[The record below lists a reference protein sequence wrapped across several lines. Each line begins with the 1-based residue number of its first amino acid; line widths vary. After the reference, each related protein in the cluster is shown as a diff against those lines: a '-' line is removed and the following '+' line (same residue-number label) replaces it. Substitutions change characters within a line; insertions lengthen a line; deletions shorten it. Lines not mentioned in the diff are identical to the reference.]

1 MWAQRCCGL
10 LPEHGFSQWLR
21 SACRCSAVTRTE
33 KTQMHMDEKVI
44 PITRGKPS
52 RPQLSITSSATR
64 IDVQLQRI
72 PTRPAGAAASPR
84 SLSPSQAP
92 ATVLEFEPRLQKGNM
107 KVNRYEISDDNHVCA
122 VDGTETGT
130 AVFASEQE
138 LEQLIA
144 GWPARR
150 LVEVWNQLPGVRP
163 VARFEN
169 RSVAVRRIWQALQEP
184 RSAPAD
190 GGETKRKRHRRE
202 SKLEIVLRML
212 RSSEGASLA
221 VLMKVTRWQAHSV
234 RGFLSSKVSKQL
246 QLPLESFR
254 RDGERVYR
262 LPVQQ

>member
-1 MWAQRCCGL
+1 
-10 LPEHGFSQWLR
+10 
-21 SACRCSAVTRTE
+21 
-33 KTQMHMDEKVI
+33 MHMDEKVI

-52 RPQLSITSSATR
+52 RLQLSITSSATR

-84 SLSPSQAP
+84 SLSPSH
-92 ATVLEFEPRLQKGNM
+92 ATAMVLEFKPRLQKGKM

-130 AVFASEQE
+130 AVFANEQE
-138 LEQLIA
+138 LGQLIA

-150 LVEVWNQLPGVRP
+150 LVEVWNQLPGVRL

-184 RSAPAD
+184 KQESNNARSGRQNAK
-190 GGETKRKRHRRE
+190 GKRHRRE
-202 SKLEIVLRML
+202 SKMQLVLRML
-212 RSSEGASLA
+212 RGSEGATVS
-221 VLMKVTRWQAHSV
+221 VLMKATGWQAHSI
-234 RGFLSSKVSKQL
+234 RGFLSGKVSRDL
-246 QLPLESFR
+246 GLRLESFR

-262 LPVQQ
+262 LPAEQ